1 MPDVAGWIAYAAARG
16 DTVADDASSATAL
29 VRAVDHIA
37 YHYLNRLL
45 PGLDAATLVVVD
57 PATYEAAKLELATP
71 GFFNTIFT
79 PDQQATIV
87 DAGGVKF
94 AQVAGMKAGF
104 EGATP
109 TSTLIAAMFDPYV
122 VDSDGPYVM
131 FAARGK
137 TVRR

>member
-71 GFFNTIFT
+71 GFFNQSFT
-79 PDQQATIV
+79 PDQQATLS

-94 AQVAGMKAGF
+94 TQIPGMKAGF
-104 EGATP
+104 EAATP
-109 TSTLIAAMFDPYV
+109 TSTLIAAMFEPYV
-122 VDSDGPYVM
+122 VDRDGPYFG
-131 FAARGK
+131 FATRGK